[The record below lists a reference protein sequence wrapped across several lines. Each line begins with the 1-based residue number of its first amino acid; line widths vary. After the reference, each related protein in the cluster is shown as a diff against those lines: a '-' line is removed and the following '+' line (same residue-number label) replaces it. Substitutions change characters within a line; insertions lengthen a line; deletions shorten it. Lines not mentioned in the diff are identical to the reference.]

1 MGQLEDMEAF
11 IRVVDAG
18 GIGNAAEQMG
28 IAKSAVSRRLS
39 ELEIR
44 LGVTL
49 INRTTRTQKL
59 SETGEYYYDRAVQ
72 IINEMKELNNF
83 TTNPESD
90 LHGKIRVSAPLSF
103 GLSHLTPALDS
114 FIKTHPQL
122 TLDVDFTDNQID
134 LIGGGYDLAFRIGD
148 LDDSSLKAR
157 LLFPVSFVI
166 CASPQ
171 YLADNGTPET
181 PEDLKHHQFL
191 RYSLTSTTTVTFL
204 DKEKQKHSVS
214 PKGAIV
220 ANNGDFLRDMAVA
233 SHGIIL
239 TPTFIS
245 WQSLALGEL
254 VPIMQDYIIPPINAY
269 AVYPQARHL
278 SRRTRLFIDFLV
290 ERFGNNPY
298 WDQK

>member
-11 IRVVDAG
+11 VRVVESG

-59 SETGEYYYDRAVQ
+59 SDTGEHYYTRALR
-72 IINEMKELNNF
+72 IINEMNELNNF
-83 TTNPESD
+83 TTNPECD
-90 LHGKIRVSAPLSF
+90 LHGTIRVSAPLSF
-103 GLSHLTPALDS
+103 GLTHLAPALDS

-122 TLDVDFTDNQID
+122 TLDVDFTDNHID

-157 LLFPVSFVI
+157 RMFPVSFVV
-166 CASPQ
+166 CASPE
-171 YLADNGTPET
+171 YLSENGTPET
-181 PEDLKHHQFL
+181 PEDLKHHQVL
-191 RYSLTSTTTVTFL
+191 RYSLSSSTTLTFL
-204 DKEKQKHSVS
+204 DKDKQKHSVS
-214 PKGAIV
+214 PKGRII
-220 ANNGDFLRDMAVA
+220 ANNGSFLSDMAVA
-233 SHGIIL
+233 SHGIVL

-245 WQSLALGEL
+245 WQPLALGEL
-254 VPIMQDYIIPPINAY
+254 VPILQDYTIPPINAY

-278 SRRTRLFIDFLV
+278 SRRTRLLIDFLV